1 MDSGVGVSPSRP
13 YRPLYPSSSVGASGA
28 SRARKIF
35 LFSLHPFS
43 FYIMFSPHPPPGPS
57 SPSSRPFYLSSP
69 LVIRPTSYVP
79 CPPPHSKD
87 EVENVKRIMLDEGR
101 RRTDG
106 RTTDEALINN
116 DNSSFEHSAPVIA
129 LQIQNKMQKK
139 KKYYESTK

>member
-35 LFSLHPFS
+35 LFSLYPFY
-43 FYIMFSPHPPPGPS
+43 FYIIFSPYPPPGPS
-57 SPSSRPFYLSSP
+57 SPSTRPFTSPPTRHPPYFLLTLSA
-69 LVIRPTSYVP
+69 
-79 CPPPHSKD
+79 PHSKD

-129 LQIQNKMQKK
+129 SIANTKQNAK
-139 KKYYESTK
+139 KKYYENTK